1 MRQVLWILLGLVLV
15 VAAGCGHSQPA
26 FSSAGGGSV
35 LFSAAP
41 RVTGRPAAPAC
52 SLLVRSDVVAVAQ
65 SFMTSGTTITV
76 ADQGQAGSE
85 QGVNS
90 CFYVEKGYFAE
101 PDGSQSA
108 LLSGAGASLTYV
120 QGAADYDFSPR
131 SGSPISGLG
140 DGAYW
145 DDGANRV
152 VVRKGA
158 DVLQVSDVVPVGAAS
173 DLKVSYRKASTLL
186 AARILGHL

>member
-1 MRQVLWILLGLVLV
+1 MRHFFLWILLGLVLV
-15 VAAGCGHSQPA
+15 VAAGCGHASQPV
-26 FSSAGGGSV
+26 GGGSPV
-35 LFSAAP
+35 FSVASRP
-41 RVTGRPAAPAC
+41 TTSRPAVPAC

-65 SFMTSGTTITV
+65 SFMSSGTTITV
-76 ADQGQAGSE
+76 ADQGQPGPE

-90 CFYVEKGYFAE
+90 CFYLEKGYFRE
-101 PDGSQSA
+101 SDGSQSA

-120 QGAADYDFSPR
+120 QGGADYDYSPR

-152 VVRKGA
+152 VVRKGS
-158 DVLQVSDVVPVGAAS
+158 DVLQVSDVIPVNGVS
-173 DLKVSYRKASTLL
+173 DLKVPYRKASTLL